1 MKNWGD
7 FLSGTGTVIT
17 SLLSC
22 AACPFCLPIYAGI
35 LSLIGI
41 ELTEIHEFFF
51 PIMMLFSL
59 ITIGFMAYKIHIHHG
74 QWYPLAL
81 ATTAAIGMASSAYL
95 GYEYLLYA
103 CLALFMSGILWNK
116 KNLKHERYGC
126 C

>member
-7 FLSGTGTVIT
+7 LLSGTGTVIT

-51 PIMMLFSL
+51 QLHL
-59 ITIGFMAYKIHIHHG
+59 INA
-74 QWYPLAL
+74 
-81 ATTAAIGMASSAYL
+81 
-95 GYEYLLYA
+95 
-103 CLALFMSGILWNK
+103 N
-116 KNLKHERYGC
+116 
-126 C
+126 